1 MKTSRKGF
9 TILELI
15 IAIAVIGLLLVGL
28 NYFVFSMGELWGRN
42 NERRLF
48 EQHVRG
54 VSRYIEREL
63 RNASMPPSG
72 SQGLGAFA
80 VEELH
85 PSGALSETLL
95 TFELREGSRLLN
107 WPDRPLPE
115 VVCAMQARSGQGL
128 FLLWHSRLEEHFN
141 DDPPREVLI
150 SPFGTGIAYDYYDED
165 SKRWTTEKQMKR
177 ASGATAAPI
186 PRRIRLTFAFK
197 GYTQERVITLPWTAE
212 GLPNF

>member
-1 MKTSRKGF
+1 MRASRKGF

-15 IAIAVIGLLLVGL
+15 IAIAVVGMLLVGL

-42 NERRLF
+42 SEKRLF
-48 EQHVRG
+48 EQHVRA

-72 SQGLGAFA
+72 GQGLSAFA
-80 VEELH
+80 VEELR

-115 VVCAMQARSGQGL
+115 VVCALQARDRQGL
-128 FLLWHSRLEEHFN
+128 YLLWHSRLEEHYN
-141 DDPPREVLI
+141 EDPPREVLI
-150 SPFGTGIAYDYYDED
+150 SPFGTAIEYDYYDED
-165 SKRWTTEKQMKR
+165 TKRWTTEKQMKR
-177 ASGATAAPI
+177 NIGGSGFPV
-186 PRRIRLTFAFK
+186 PRRIRLLFAHK
-197 GYTQERVITLPWTAE
+197 GYTLERVITLPWTAE